1 MEVLLVSGYI
11 QIEKLPH
18 LNNLPSLQEM
28 NLLLQDP
35 FSVLRDYP
43 DKLTQTLNNPLRA
56 TSLRFSPHGDYLATG
71 CMDGAIIIYDMDTCR
86 PMWLLG
92 GSKQIGHVRAVQ
104 CVEWDAFCGGRFLL
118 SCSEDMS
125 LMVWDLKR
133 LAGGNVNGALCAK
146 VCFDAPVWGCQWLE
160 CKVSCDNNIDRVSVL
175 CVVSLYESINA
186 ILVSIDIEN
195 GQMKTVERQ
204 LLQDD
209 SDINTNTNTNTDNQ
223 GYVLVC
229 TVHPKHHNI
238 VFTGSSKGW
247 LNVYHLND
255 GSKKCK
261 QLLST
266 RLCSSNIKH
275 ITISSNGEKLAVNCS
290 DRIIRQYTLRL
301 EEDHD
306 VELELEHKYQDVIN
320 KLQWNSIQFSNN
332 SGDYLVAA
340 PHGSSSRELYLWET
354 SSATLVRVFE
364 GAEEELFELAWD
376 YHRMT
381 IASTGYESGDVYL
394 WTLVVPPKWS
404 ALAPDFEEID
414 ENIEYLEK
422 EDEFDVSNDDISEED
437 TREDISGEGATTKLE
452 TLQLDLQSRETFD
465 VRGNDISQRQFVIPT
480 DYQRILLLRRDGN

>member
-1 MEVLLVSGYI
+1 
-11 QIEKLPH
+11 
-18 LNNLPSLQEM
+18 M

-56 TSLRFSPHGDYLATG
+56 TSLKFSPHGDYLATG

-92 GSKQIGHVRAVQ
+92 GSKQMGHVRAVQ
-104 CVEWDAFCGGRFLL
+104 CVEWDTTYGGRFLL

-125 LMVWDLKR
+125 LMVWDLGR
-133 LAGGNVNGALCAK
+133 LAGCNANGNGNGALCAE
-146 VCFDAPVWGCQWLE
+146 VCFDAPVWGCQWLD
-160 CKVSCDNNIDRVSVL
+160 CKVSCDDSNIDRVTVL
-175 CVVSLYESINA
+175 CVVSLYESANA
-186 ILVSIDIEN
+186 TLVSIEIEN
-195 GQMKTVERQ
+195 GQMKTVTKQ
-204 LLQDD
+204 LLKD
-209 SDINTNTNTNTDNQ
+209 SSDADTNTNTDAQ

-247 LNVYHLND
+247 LNVYLLND
-255 GSKKCK
+255 GGSKNCK
-261 QLLST
+261 RLLTT

-275 ITISSNGEKLAVNCS
+275 IAISPNGEKLAVNCS
-290 DRIIRQYTLRL
+290 DRVIRQYTLRL
-301 EEDHD
+301 EEDHS

-404 ALAPDFEEID
+404 ALAPDFEEIE

-422 EDEFDVSNDDISEED
+422 EDEFDIPNDDIPEGD
-437 TREDISGEGATTKLE
+437 TTEASRSGSGAGATKME

>member
-1 MEVLLVSGYI
+1 M
-11 QIEKLPH
+11 
-18 LNNLPSLQEM
+18 
-28 NLLLQDP
+28 
-35 FSVLRDYP
+35 
-43 DKLTQTLNNPLRA
+43 
-56 TSLRFSPHGDYLATG
+56 
-71 CMDGAIIIYDMDTCR
+71 
-86 PMWLLG
+86 
-92 GSKQIGHVRAVQ
+92 
-104 CVEWDAFCGGRFLL
+104 
-118 SCSEDMS
+118 
-125 LMVWDLKR
+125 
-133 LAGGNVNGALCAK
+133 
-146 VCFDAPVWGCQWLE
+146 
-160 CKVSCDNNIDRVSVL
+160 
-175 CVVSLYESINA
+175 
-186 ILVSIDIEN
+186 
-195 GQMKTVERQ
+195 
-204 LLQDD
+204 
-209 SDINTNTNTNTDNQ
+209 
-223 GYVLVC
+223 
-229 TVHPKHHNI
+229 
-238 VFTGSSKGW
+238 
-247 LNVYHLND
+247 
-255 GSKKCK
+255 
-261 QLLST
+261 
-266 RLCSSNIKH
+266 
-275 ITISSNGEKLAVNCS
+275 
-290 DRIIRQYTLRL
+290 